1 MDFAMPAYTQDSN
14 PLTGLVVIFRREGEE
29 IARRVAQDGERAAQ
43 MAALLIA
50 EAGEL
55 QVGDAIIVEEPAEDM
70 IVEILRAPD
79 GNSP

>member
-1 MDFAMPAYTQDSN
+1 MPAYTQDSN